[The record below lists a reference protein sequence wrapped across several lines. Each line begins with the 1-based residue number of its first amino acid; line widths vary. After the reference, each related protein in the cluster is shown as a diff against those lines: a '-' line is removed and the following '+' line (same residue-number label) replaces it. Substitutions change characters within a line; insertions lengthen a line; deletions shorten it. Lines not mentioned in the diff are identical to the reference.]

1 MIHGCHARNPKL
13 ERCIF
18 RDCSCSSLIFY
29 VLVLKQSIDTE
40 CALSVYPDDD
50 VGLSENPFLRV
61 LNTEMNKNLCGEVI
75 DVEAGRN
82 GWFDLNRGEPGF
94 PGTVPCLVTLAVPC
108 AELLQVEG
116 APDVPEPG
124 VVCSLSV
131 R

>member
-1 MIHGCHARNPKL
+1 MLGAQ
-13 ERCIF
+13 
-18 RDCSCSSLIFY
+18 SLNVAFSEIVHSRRWFFY

-131 R
+131 IWLAKN

>member
-1 MIHGCHARNPKL
+1 MLGTQSWNVAFSEIVHACRW
-13 ERCIF
+13 F
-18 RDCSCSSLIFY
+18 FY

-40 CALSVYPDDD
+40 CALWVYPDDD

-94 PGTVPCLVTLAVPC
+94 PGTVPCLITLAVPC

-131 R
+131 IWLAKN